1 MTTMNR
7 ARQAAYDALKR
18 GGTATA
24 SGLLVGAGLKRT
36 WMQGPKQLIGK
47 GAVGGPGFTI
57 SFLPGREDITTKASY
72 AAKDSIM
79 AACDIVPEGAVVV
92 IDARGDLVSGTV
104 GDILLE
110 MLKRRGARGV
120 ITDGAVRDLIGLRR
134 VGLPVWA
141 AANGAPEAIVGLHY
155 AGHSAT
161 IGCGGVLVMPN
172 DTIVADEDGAVL
184 IPSELTESY
193 AEQVTK
199 KVDYE
204 LFVLENLAEGR
215 PLKGLYPTDAATEQ
229 EYAAWSEKN
238 LKSNESRDV
247 PR

>member
-1 MTTMNR
+1 MTESHP
-7 ARQAAYDALKR
+7 RQAAYDALKR

-36 WMQGPKQLIGK
+36 WMQGPKQLIGD
-47 GAVGGPGFTI
+47 GVVVGPAFTI
-57 SFLPGREDITTKASY
+57 SFLPARDDITTKASY

-79 AACDIVPEGAVVV
+79 SAVESVPEGAMVV

-110 MLKRRGARGV
+110 MLKRRGAKGL

-141 AANGAPEAIVGLHY
+141 STNGAPEAIVGLHY
-155 AGHSAT
+155 AGHSAN
-161 IGCGGVLVMPN
+161 IGCGGVLVMPD
-172 DTIVADEDGAVL
+172 DTIIADEDGAVL

-193 AEQVTK
+193 AEQVTR

-204 LFVLENLAEGR
+204 LFVLEKMAEGR
-215 PLKGLYPTDAATEQ
+215 GLKGLYPIDAETEK
-229 EYAAWSEKN
+229 EYEAWSKVN
-238 LKSNESRDV
+238 LK
-247 PR
+247 